1 MAEKQDLTTP
11 KNFFSWV
18 LYGLSGTIATVSSI
32 AYFDMR
38 SQRNEAVDRVNMM
51 TDRIWEKDYKI
62 QELKKENENKDE
74 IIKYADS
81 TLRDNTLPEAKQIL
95 NSKK

>member
-1 MAEKQDLTTP
+1 MVDRQDLTTP

-18 LYGLSGTIATVSSI
+18 LYGLAGTIATVSSI

-38 SQRNEAVDRVNMM
+38 SQRNEAVDRVNLM

-62 QELKKENENKDE
+62 QKLKKENENKDE

-81 TLRDNTLPEAKQIL
+81 TLRDTTLPEAKEIL
-95 NSKK
+95 KSK

>member
-1 MAEKQDLTTP
+1 MAERQDLTTP

-18 LYGLSGTIATVSSI
+18 LYGLSGTIAAVSSI

-38 SQRNEAVDRVNMM
+38 AQRNDAVERVNLM

-62 QELKKENENKDE
+62 QELKKENQNKDE

-81 TLRDNTLPEAKQIL
+81 TLRDTTLPEAKQIL
-95 NSKK
+95 KNIK